1 MSASLSTRAQ
11 MPTMPH
17 HQLREHYLEAP
28 NESHTAVHNPGTTIA
43 DMRAG
48 ACAHNRGSTT
58 SAASSLRVQV
68 LMPPLP
74 QLRFHCLH
82 TCKRLVTT
90 RPARITKP
98 PNAAGLQ
105 FRLRD
110 TRCVNRASAGANDA
124 APSAPRSLPA
134 LHRRST
140 HRSQTRPAAPIHEL
154 PS

>member
-1 MSASLSTRAQ
+1 MSASLSTRTQ

-28 NESHTAVHNPGTTIA
+28 NESHTAVHNPGITIA

-68 LMPPLP
+68 PMPPPP

-90 RPARITKP
+90 RPARIYQTAERCRLTIQAQRHEMRQP
-98 PNAAGLQ
+98 CQCGSQRCRPLSSEIIACTPRAFHAPLSNAA
-105 FRLRD
+105 
-110 TRCVNRASAGANDA
+110 C
-124 APSAPRSLPA
+124 
-134 LHRRST
+134 ST
-140 HRSQTRPAAPIHEL
+140 HPRTP
-154 PS
+154 